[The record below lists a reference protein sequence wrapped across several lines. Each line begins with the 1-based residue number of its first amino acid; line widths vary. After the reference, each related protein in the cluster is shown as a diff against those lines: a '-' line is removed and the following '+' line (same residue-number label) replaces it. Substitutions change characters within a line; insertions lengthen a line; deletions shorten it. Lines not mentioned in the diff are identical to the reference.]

1 MTADANPERMNLNS
15 RLFDRIR
22 TRPRRA
28 EDASAPAAAACEHPG
43 CAAPGAFRAPKGRGQ
58 EGQYWN
64 FCLEHVRAYNQSYN
78 YFNGM
83 SDSDVA
89 AYQKDA
95 TTGHRPT
102 WAMGVNPTTREALRG
117 RREGAGGAGAGAGG
131 DAYEIDDSF
140 GLFGARPTHQRAAP
154 AEDARPRMS
163 STAIKALDQLGL
175 DAGVDAAAIKARYK
189 LLVKRFH
196 PDANGGD
203 RSFEER
209 LQEILQAYNT
219 LKAIGLV

>member
-1 MTADANPERMNLNS
+1 MNLNS

-28 EDASAPAAAACEHPG
+28 EEAPSRAATTCEHPG
-43 CAAPGAFRAPKGRGQ
+43 CTEPGTFRAPKGRGQ
-58 EGQYWN
+58 EGKYWR

-83 SDSDVA
+83 SDNDVA

-95 TTGHRPT
+95 ATGHRPT
-102 WAMGVNPTTREALRG
+102 WAMGVNNPTTREALRT
-117 RREGAGGAGAGAGG
+117 RRD
-131 DAYEIDDSF
+131 DANGESYEIDDSF
-140 GLFGARPTHQRAAP
+140 GLFGARSHQ
-154 AEDARPRMS
+154 ARTFSDDNAQPRLS
-163 STAIKALDQLGL
+163 GTALRALDQLGL
-175 DAGVDAAAIKARYK
+175 DAGVDSAAIKARYK

>member
-1 MTADANPERMNLNS
+1 MNLNS

-28 EDASAPAAAACEHPG
+28 EDASSTATVTTCEHPG
-43 CAAPGAFRAPKGRGQ
+43 CAEQGPFRAPKGRRQ
-58 EGQYWN
+58 EGQYWH

-83 SDSDVA
+83 SDNDVA

-102 WAMGVNPTTREALRG
+102 WSMGVNPATREAMRA
-117 RREGAGGAGAGAGG
+117 RRATGK
-131 DAYEIDDSF
+131 DADASEIDDSF
-140 GLFGARPTHQRAAP
+140 GLFGARTHQTRTVP
-154 AEDARPRMS
+154 DEEARPRLS
-163 STAIKALDQLGL
+163 STAIRALDQLGL
-175 DAGVDAAAIKARYK
+175 DAGVDAVTIKARYK

>member
-1 MTADANPERMNLNS
+1 MNLNS

-22 TRPRRA
+22 VRPRVA
-28 EDASAPAAAACEHPG
+28 EEASSTDAVTCDHAG
-43 CAAPGAFRAPKGRGQ
+43 CNAPGLFRAPKGRGR
-58 EGQYWN
+58 EKEYWN

-89 AYQKDA
+89 AFQKDA
-95 TTGHRPT
+95 TIGHRPT
-102 WAMGVNPTTREALRG
+102 WAMGVNPATREAYRA
-117 RREGAGGAGAGAGG
+117 RRQEGAGRGESYAGG
-131 DAYEIDDSF
+131 TAGSGAWEVDDSL
-140 GLFGARPTHQRAAP
+140 GLFGARTAQARRAPTD
-154 AEDARPRMS
+154 DAHPRLS
-163 STAIKALDQLGL
+163 GTALKALDKLGL
-175 DAGVDAAAIKARYK
+175 EAGADAETIKARYK

-203 RSFEER
+203 RSFEDR

-219 LKAIGLV
+219 LKAIGLC

>member
-1 MTADANPERMNLNS
+1 MNLNS

-22 TRPRRA
+22 THPRRA
-28 EDASAPAAAACEHPG
+28 EDASSPAAMTCEHPG
-43 CAAPGAFRAPKGRGQ
+43 CTEPGTFRAPKGRGQ
-58 EGQYWN
+58 EGRYWH

-89 AYQKDA
+89 AYQKA
-95 TTGHRPT
+95 AATGHRPT
-102 WAMGVNPTTREALRG
+102 WAMGVNPATREGLRT
-117 RREGAGGAGAGAGG
+117 RREGTGRPGA

-140 GLFGARPTHQRAAP
+140 GLFGARPQQPRSAP
-154 AEDARPRMS
+154 DDARPRLS
-163 STAIKALDQLGL
+163 STAVRALDQLGL
-175 DAGVDAAAIKARYK
+175 DAGVDAATIKARYK

>member
-1 MTADANPERMNLNS
+1 MNINS

-22 TRPRRA
+22 TRPKRA
-28 EDASAPAAAACEHPG
+28 EEASSPSATTCEHPG
-43 CAAPGAFRAPKGRGQ
+43 CAEPGRFRAPKGRGQ

-83 SDSDVA
+83 SDNDVA

-102 WAMGVNPTTREALRG
+102 WSMGVNNPTTREAMRA
-117 RREGAGGAGAGAGG
+117 RREGMPGGE
-131 DAYEIDDSF
+131 AYEIDDSF
-140 GLFGARPTHQRAAP
+140 GLFTSRTRQSRTMNDD
-154 AEDARPRMS
+154 DARPRLS
-163 STAIKALDQLGL
+163 STAIRALDQLGL
-175 DAGVDAAAIKARYK
+175 DAGVDALTIKARYK

-209 LQEILQAYNT
+209 LQEIISAYNT